1 MTEYEIA
8 DLAASNFS
16 NLIEMVSVIQVQ
28 AISITD
34 GILQFMT
41 ILFSYI
47 AAAYFVG
54 ASLNRQQAWI
64 LTSLYLFWQLW
75 TIGVTLARGAMLTAL
90 QLEFVKELQRGGEII
105 NVTYA
110 LRSTAIVLM
119 LAALAASL
127 YFMWSLRQ
135 PNTG

>member
-54 ASLNRQQAWI
+54 ASLNRGQAWI

-90 QLEFVKELQRGGEII
+90 HSSIHGHCVNAGSIGGELILH
-105 NVTYA
+105 VEF
-110 LRSTAIVLM
+110 TA
-119 LAALAASL
+119 
-127 YFMWSLRQ
+127 
-135 PNTG
+135 T